1 MNPGSQETCKAC
13 HKEPIS
19 YACVP
24 CGHATLCKKCA
35 MKQVSPLYCAGAGAD
50 ALFMSS
56 SQGSQPTCT
65 TSETTSY
72 VFLIRSPAEAHP
84 STTLHTFAAAAAS
97 GQATGG
103 KCKVCGNMFGQ
114 LKRLD

>member
-1 MNPGSQETCKAC
+1 
-13 HKEPIS
+13 
-19 YACVP
+19 
-24 CGHATLCKKCA
+24 
-35 MKQVSPLYCAGAGAD
+35 MKQVGPLYCAAAGAGAGAG

-65 TSETTSY
+65 TPATTSY

-84 STTLHTFAAAAAS
+84 STTLHTFAAAAAAAA